1 MSEGVYVACH
11 PNCETCTNSSFAS
24 CVKCKPL
31 RGDNNQ
37 QAIKGY
43 CDCMEGAI
51 DIGQGICDVSLE
63 KTVKTAN
70 SFLVSSSASV
80 IGTSLAVGVVT
91 SNFLVFDRFLVYNQ
105 LISQYYYLNASVPA
119 SSDVLLQ
126 SLGMSNIG
134 NFLSNY

>member
-1 MSEGVYVACH
+1 
-11 PNCETCTNSSFAS
+11 
-24 CVKCKPL
+24 
-31 RGDNNQ
+31 
-37 QAIKGY
+37 
-43 CDCMEGAI
+43 MEGAI

-91 SNFLVFDRFLVYNQ
+91 SNFLVFDRFLIYNQ